1 MLQVSITSAS
11 RQVVAAIVLIGAVAF
26 GLAVR
31 PASPGELLGDADDYG
46 TRHAS
51 TASAVELSEVDDYG
65 TRLITKPAFGPQD
78 DFGTRHATV
87 ATPLSEVDD
96 YGTRIDGR

>member
-11 RQVVAAIVLIGAVAF
+11 RQVVAGIVLIGAVAL

-31 PASPGELLGDADDYG
+31 PASPGAPLGHADDFG

-51 TASAVELSEVDDYG
+51 TFAAPDLSEVDDYG
-65 TRLITKPAFGPQD
+65 TRLITKPALGPQD
-78 DFGTRHATV
+78 DFGTRQPTT
-87 ATPLSEVDD
+87 ATPLTVIDD
-96 YGTRIDGR
+96 YGTRHDGR